1 MSNNMENLLI
11 FLVAAGAIGGLGFVV
26 FKKRDTF
33 LGDTLPPLP
42 TQKPLQQAPDGIVDA
57 LNNAFDPVFRFPSDW
72 AVPFFNSNTPQSYS
86 RAKVLSEIRASKI
99 AKEGFRNIV
108 YLDTLE
114 LPTVGIGHLVVPED
128 NLRLGDTISNA
139 RVEQLFAQDSNIAL
153 NAAENQA
160 RELNALN
167 NDFVLALSHVNFQLG
182 TAWKY
187 EHSKTWDYLMAGN
200 YDAAAIE
207 VKDSIWYSQTPV
219 RVIDF
224 SNAIIRLKQYK
235 QRNGVT

>member
-1 MSNNMENLLI
+1 MENILI

-33 LGDTLPPLP
+33 LGDTLPSLP

-72 AVPFFNSNTPQSYS
+72 AVPFFKSNTSRSYS

-99 AKEGFRNIV
+99 AKEGYRNSV
-108 YLDTLE
+108 YLDSLG
-114 LPTVGIGHLVVPED
+114 LPTVGIGHLVVPSD
-128 NLRLGDTISNA
+128 NLRLGDTISDG
-139 RVEQLFAQDSNIAL
+139 RVDQLFAQDSEIAL

-182 TAWKY
+182 TAWKN
-187 EHSKTWDYLMAGN
+187 EHRKTWGYLMNGN
-200 YDAAAIE
+200 YDNAAIE
-207 VKDSIWYSQTPV
+207 VKNSTWYNQTPV
-219 RVIDF
+219 RVTEF

>member
-1 MSNNMENLLI
+1 MENLLI

-26 FKKRDTF
+26 FKKRDTI
-33 LGDTLPPLP
+33 LGDTLPSLP

-72 AVPFFNSNTPQSYS
+72 AVPFFKSNTSRSYS

-99 AKEGFRNIV
+99 AKEGYRNTV
-108 YLDTLE
+108 YIDSLG
-114 LPTVGIGHLVVPED
+114 LPTVGIGHLVVPSD
-128 NLRLGDTISNA
+128 NLRLGDTISDG
-139 RVEQLFAQDSNIAL
+139 RVDQLFAQDSEIAL

-182 TAWKY
+182 TAWKN
-187 EHSKTWDYLMAGN
+187 EHRKTWGYLMNGN
-200 YDAAAIE
+200 YDNAAIE
-207 VKDSIWYSQTPV
+207 VKNSTWYNQTPV
-219 RVIDF
+219 RVTEF